1 MVYLGC
7 NKSYGHKYITQCCV
21 YIRYLHIILYYSI
34 ILQCRQIVDG
44 IMCNQVYHNTM
55 DKHSPTSV
63 IHAMYIYI
71 IYIYIIYMI
80 AYMVL
85 TWIHNYVFSS
95 ILTLCRVRVR
105 VSIISNFSLPRY
117 IKVGY
122 PSTCTRLNYCI
133 IEYQQLGLRR

>member
-1 MVYLGC
+1 
-7 NKSYGHKYITQCCV
+7 
-21 YIRYLHIILYYSI
+21 
-34 ILQCRQIVDG
+34 
-44 IMCNQVYHNTM
+44 
-55 DKHSPTSV
+55 
-63 IHAMYIYI
+63 
-71 IYIYIIYMI
+71 MI

-85 TWIHNYVFSS
+85 TWIHSYVFSS

-133 IEYQQLGLRR
+133 IEYQ